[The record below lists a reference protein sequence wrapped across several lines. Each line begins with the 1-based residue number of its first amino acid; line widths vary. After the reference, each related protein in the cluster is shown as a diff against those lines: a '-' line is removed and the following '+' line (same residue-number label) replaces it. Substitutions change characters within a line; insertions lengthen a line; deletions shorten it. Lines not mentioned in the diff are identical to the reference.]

1 MAPPAG
7 TRGLEGEYPDQ
18 SGKFKSRHERKE
30 DVGLSKSRDTGFECV
45 EDEVGARDSSGRRM
59 CKLRGV
65 SGWCREEATPEDL
78 RPPG

>member
-45 EDEVGARDSSGRRM
+45 EGEVGARE
-59 CKLRGV
+59 V
-65 SGWCREEATPEDL
+65 S
-78 RPPG
+78 